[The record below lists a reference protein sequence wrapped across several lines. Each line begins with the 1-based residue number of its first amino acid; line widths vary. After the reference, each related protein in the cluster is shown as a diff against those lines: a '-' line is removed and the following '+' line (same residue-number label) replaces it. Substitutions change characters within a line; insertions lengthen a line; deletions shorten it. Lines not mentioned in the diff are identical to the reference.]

1 VSISVLNIKKIKMA
15 NIETKMKTVWNTSNA
30 LPTIAHKS
38 PLEPG
43 VYLMPAGS
51 IDVEPPLFDSAT
63 QVCSWIDDKWIVA
76 DIPVLVP
83 EPEPEPIPA
92 IEQLRFERNTRL
104 SETDWWM
111 YADTPNPS
119 QTQLDY
125 RKALRDLPATGTQDL
140 DDEGNL
146 TGVTWP
152 EKPKV

>member
-1 VSISVLNIKKIKMA
+1 MKNT
-15 NIETKMKTVWNTSNA
+15 ETNTKTVWNTSNA
-30 LPTIAHKS
+30 SPTIAHKS

-51 IDVEPPLFDSAT
+51 IDVEPLPFDSAT
-63 QVCSWIDDKWIVA
+63 QGCSWIDDKWIVV
-76 DIPVLVP
+76 DIPVLEP
-83 EPEPEPIPA
+83 EPEPDPIPA
-92 IEQLRFERNTRL
+92 IEQLRFERNIWL
-104 SETDWWM
+104 SNTDWWM

-125 RKALRDLPATGTQDL
+125 RKALRDLPATVTPGL
-140 DDEGNL
+140 DEEGNL

>member
-1 VSISVLNIKKIKMA
+1 MKNT
-15 NIETKMKTVWNTSNA
+15 ETNMKTVWNTSNA
-30 LPTIAHKS
+30 SPTIAHKS

-43 VYLMPAGS
+43 AYLMPAGS
-51 IDVEPPLFDSAT
+51 IDVEPPAFDTAT
-63 QVCSWIDDKWIVA
+63 QVCSWIDDKWVVV

-92 IEQLRFERNTRL
+92 IEQLRLERSTRL

-119 QTQLDY
+119 QAQLDY
-125 RKALRDLPATGTQDL
+125 RKALRDLPATGTPGL

>member
-92 IEQLRFERNTRL
+92 IEQLRFERNIRL
-104 SETDWWM
+104 SETDWWSCSDLTM
-111 YADTPNPS
+111 TQS
-119 QTQLDY
+119 QKDY
-125 RKALRDLPATGTQDL
+125 RQALRDLPTTAEPKIENRQ
-140 DDEGNL
+140 L
-146 TGVTWP
+146 TNITWP
-152 EKPKV
+152 EKP